1 MGTPLNIIID
11 RAMITINDYKLD
23 DVYKTDPNTFTT
35 ILEGY
40 MVRGLSKFD
49 ACLKPL
55 DYNLDTHEF
64 NVDLDMYE
72 IDIIASWTVIEW
84 YEGELQ
90 DVLEFKEPLRDVD
103 FNKYSTGQNLR
114 PRQDYIKELRI
125 KVKQDA
131 SNYQLMN
138 IDALPYFGKKDNANS

>member
-1 MGTPLNIIID
+1 MGTPLKTIID
-11 RAMITINDYKLD
+11 RAMITIRDYKLD
-23 DVYKTDPNTFTT
+23 GVYKDNPDIFNT

-40 MVRGLSKFD
+40 MVRGFPKFD

-64 NVDLDMYE
+64 ESTLDVQE

-90 DVLEFKEPLRDVD
+90 DVLEFKEPLKDND

-131 SNYQLMN
+131 TNYQLGHVST
-138 IDALPYFGKKDNANS
+138 LPYFQDNSNV

>member
-1 MGTPLNIIID
+1 MGTPLNTIID

-90 DVLEFKEPLRDVD
+90 DVLEFKEPLRVI
-103 FNKYSTGQNLR
+103 KCSVYRVICTMLR
-114 PRQDYIKELRI
+114 
-125 KVKQDA
+125 V
-131 SNYQLMN
+131 N
-138 IDALPYFGKKDNANS
+138 ALKS